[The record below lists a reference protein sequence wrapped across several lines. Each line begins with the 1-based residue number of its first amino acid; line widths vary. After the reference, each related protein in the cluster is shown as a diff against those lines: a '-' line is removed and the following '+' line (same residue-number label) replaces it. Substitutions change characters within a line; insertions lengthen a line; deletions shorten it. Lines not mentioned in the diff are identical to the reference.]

1 VDFGFTGTIY
11 PINPQA
17 QKILGLTAYAR
28 LADVPGPVEYAI
40 VSVPPGL
47 VPQAIEDCATIGV
60 KAVHIYTSGFC
71 ESEEPEGIRLQHEVV
86 RIARRGG
93 VRVIGPNCMGIYS
106 PTARLTYIAGVS
118 PDSGDIAVVSQSGG
132 FSTDLARRGTVRGIG
147 FSKIASIGNS
157 CDLTAEDFL
166 EYYALD
172 PENPDRRDVPRRQR
186 EHGAAYIADREHG
199 PDQTDHSV

>member
-71 ESEEPEGIRLQHEVV
+71 ESEEPEGDSPA
-86 RIARRGG
+86 ARGSAHRQTW
-93 VRVIGPNCMGIYS
+93 RC
-106 PTARLTYIAGVS
+106 ARHR
-118 PDSGDIAVVSQSGG
+118 P
-132 FSTDLARRGTVRGIG
+132 
-147 FSKIASIGNS
+147 
-157 CDLTAEDFL
+157 
-166 EYYALD
+166 
-172 PENPDRRDVPRRQR
+172 
-186 EHGAAYIADREHG
+186 
-199 PDQTDHSV
+199 